1 MIAGPH
7 AFRAFRER
15 WLTRRDELRRLHAL
29 VDGATLCDELLAEL
43 DRLGDDAANELLSLQ
58 RAAAESGYS
67 ADHLGRLLRDGKL
80 ANAGRVNSPRIRRGD
95 LPIKARHALA
105 PDAERSYDLDA
116 DARSL
121 MSRRNGGANGDP
133 NSEMR

>member
-1 MIAGPH
+1 MIASPH

-43 DRLGDDAANELLSLQ
+43 DQIADNGANELLPLH

-80 ANAGRVNSPRIRRGD
+80 ANAGRVNAPRIRRGD
-95 LPIKARHALA
+95 LPIKVRHAVAL
-105 PDAERSYDLDA
+105 DAERSYDPDT

-121 MSRRNGGANGDP
+121 VSRLQHGGAHGTT
-133 NSEMR
+133 R

>member
-1 MIAGPH
+1 MIANPH

-15 WLTRRDELRRLHAL
+15 WLSRRDELRRLRAL

-43 DRLGDDAANELLSLQ
+43 DGLADDAANQLLSLH

-67 ADHLGRLLRDGKL
+67 ADHLGRLVREGKL
-80 ANAGRVNSPRIRRGD
+80 TNAGRANSPRIRRGD
-95 LPIKARHALA
+95 LPFKPRHSVA
-105 PDAERSYDLDA
+105 PDSERSYDPDT

-121 MSRRNGGANGDP
+121 VSRLQHGGAHGTT
-133 NSEMR
+133 R

>member
-1 MIAGPH
+1 MIANPH

-15 WLTRRDELRRLHAL
+15 WLTRRDELRRLRAL

-43 DRLGDDAANELLSLQ
+43 EGLADDAANQLLSLH

-67 ADHLGRLLRDGKL
+67 ADHLGRLIREGKIS
-80 ANAGRVNSPRIRRGD
+80 NAGRLNSPRIRRGD
-95 LPIKARHALA
+95 LPIKVAHAVA
-105 PDAERSYDLDA
+105 SEAERSYDPDT

-121 MSRRNGGANGDP
+121 VSRLQHGGAHGTT
-133 NSEMR
+133 R

>member
-1 MIAGPH
+1 MIASPN

-43 DRLGDDAANELLSLQ
+43 DQIADSGANELLPLH

-67 ADHLGRLLRDGKL
+67 VDHLGRLLRDGKL
-80 ANAGRVNSPRIRRGD
+80 ANAGRVNAPRIRRGD
-95 LPIKARHALA
+95 LPIKARHAVAL
-105 PDAERSYDLDA
+105 DAERSYDPDT

-121 MSRRNGGANGDP
+121 VSRLQHGGAHGTTK
-133 NSEMR
+133 